1 MRRGESSWLASS
13 FSCSAGGFQPEG
25 LQPSGG
31 KVISRPPVC
40 TRIPNMTLYIRKVL
54 STPNRSIRCPQSPAS
69 CTHKRAPNPNPA
81 TATTVPAGPSNEE
94 AVALGKKEFGTCA
107 GCHGVDVTG
116 VTGLGKNLVGSEFIT
131 GISDADLAAFIK
143 KGRPISDPANTTGI
157 DMPPKGGN
165 PALNDEKIDGLV
177 AYIRSLQ

>member
-1 MRRGESSWLASS
+1 LTKKKFVVGALISLMALVMACGGGSDDSSGEGSS
-13 FSCSAGGFQPEG
+13 
-25 LQPSGG
+25 
-31 KVISRPPVC
+31 
-40 TRIPNMTLYIRKVL
+40 
-54 STPNRSIRCPQSPAS
+54 ST
-69 CTHKRAPNPNPA
+69 APTSTTVAAAP

-94 AVALGKKEFGTCA
+94 AVALGEKEFGTCA
-107 GCHGVDVTG
+107 GCHGADATG

-131 GISDADLAAFIK
+131 GISDTDLAALIK
-143 KGRPISDPANTTGI
+143 KGRSVSDPANTTGI